1 MTCPTCDA
9 PARVVACRQVDAAV
23 YRRRLCTKGHRSVTI
38 EQAHD
43 GKFPWRKPK
52 PKPLKKKKKQNRST
66 KWIERINAKLTDP
79 E

>member
-1 MTCPTCDA
+1 MTCPTCGTDT
-9 PARVVACRQVDAAV
+9 RVIATRDG
-23 YRRRLCTKGHRSVTI
+23 YRRRLCNDGHRFVTI

-66 KWIERINAKLTDP
+66 KWIERIEAKLADS